1 MEYTKEQ
8 KKDKKELTDFIQHC
22 LDNGSTAPVIRQG
35 VVEILNRHN
44 SPANSRKISDVS
56 FIASQIN
63 NNKTKVSFFT
73 HKAGRGGWS
82 EWVYPTKKYLFKCC
96 DCNLVHEFQFGTLRI
111 NKKTHTLLRQKALD
125 NEITVIKLLDK
136 ILKSYYKINK

>member
-1 MEYTKEQ
+1 MKIEKEQ
-8 KKDKKELTDFIQHC
+8 KKDKKELTDFIQYC

-82 EWVYPTKKYLFKCC
+82 EWVYPTKKYLFQCC
-96 DCNLVHEFQFGTLRI
+96 DCNLVHEFQFGTFIKR
-111 NKKTHTLLRQKALD
+111 ND
-125 NEITVIKLLDK
+125 NGVEFEVIKLPEDIK
-136 ILKSYYKINK
+136 VTFRARRNKK